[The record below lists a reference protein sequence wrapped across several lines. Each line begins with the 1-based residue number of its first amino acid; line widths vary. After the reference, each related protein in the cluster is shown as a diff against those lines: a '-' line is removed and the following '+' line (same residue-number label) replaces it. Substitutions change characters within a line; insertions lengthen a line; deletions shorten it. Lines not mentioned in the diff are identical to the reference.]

1 MKIER
6 LEELCCRFLSI
17 EESLEAYERTSL
29 FELHEKGQ
37 EMSRGGGD
45 SSWGSY
51 RVKLRFCRVNLSVN
65 LWSRSGGKTSM
76 MGSAEVCSVV

>member
-1 MKIER
+1 MPKYG
-6 LEELCCRFLSI
+6 LVLGK
-17 EESLEAYERTSL
+17 
-29 FELHEKGQ
+29 HGQVKGGQ